1 MIKDIN
7 DEILGDV
14 IAKTWVIE
22 FQKRGLPHCH
32 LLIILGANHKM
43 TFVEEYDYMVS
54 AELSNPT
61 L

>member
-14 IAKTWVIE
+14 SAKIWVIE
-22 FQKRGLPHCH
+22 FQKRGLPRCH

-43 TFVEEYDYMVS
+43 TFVEE
-54 AELSNPT
+54 
-61 L
+61 

>member
-14 IAKTWVIE
+14 VAKIWVIK
-22 FQKRGLPHCH
+22 FQKKGLPHCH

-43 TFVEEYDYMVS
+43 TSVEEYDYMVS
-54 AELSNPT
+54 AELLNST